1 MGIGGDE
8 KTTLPKASINTN
20 WVFLPHGVSP
30 ATFQHLHET
39 ITNGN
44 GVISNWNVRLESDQK
59 TTDQAAGG

>member
-1 MGIGGDE
+1 MGGGDE
-8 KTTLPKASINTN
+8 KTTLPKASRNTN